1 MPDIF
6 VDVDTD
12 VILPVNILPLL
23 DDTDFKSIET
33 AVVYNSAGLAVTW
46 NFVTAAGVVT
56 GNAITPTTGGV
67 FDWSEPI
74 ADKGMYAIEMPASGA
89 AAGSNNDREGVGW
102 FTGVATGVLPWRG
115 PTIGF
120 RRAALNDLFMDGG
133 TASTNLEDFFDGTGY
148 AGGTAKLTVN
158 TVQVNGTSQ
167 TAGDIPALVT
177 TVDTVVDAILVD
189 TGTTLETDL
198 DAIIAAVITN
208 AAGVDIAADIIAV
221 KADTAAI
228 LTDTGTTLEAD
239 LDAIIA
245 AVITNAAGVD
255 IAADIIAVKAD
266 TAAIL
271 TDTGTTLDAA
281 LAVVDANVDAILV
294 DTAVIGAAGAGLTDL
309 GGMSTTMKAQV
320 ETEANDALVANNLDH
335 IALTAVAIPAIP
347 AGTYIDQ
354 MMDDGTAVY
363 DRTTDSLQAIR
374 DRGDAAWDTADVS
387 ALALQTSV
395 DDLEGRLSATRAGYL
410 DNLSAGA
417 VALEATAQSILTDTA
432 VIGAAGAG
440 LTAVPWNATWDAE
453 VQSEVDDALDTT
465 VADSVPADGTR
476 PTFEQALY
484 MIWQFLAERSVSGTT
499 VTVKKADGST
509 GLMTFTLDDA
519 TTPTSITRA
528 T

>member
-33 AVVYNSAGLAVTW
+33 AVDYNSAGLAVTW

-148 AGGTAKLTVN
+148 AGGAAKLTVN

-228 LTDTGTTLEAD
+228 LTDTGTTL
-239 LDAIIA
+239 
-245 AVITNAAGVD
+245 
-255 IAADIIAVKAD
+255 
-266 TAAIL
+266 
-271 TDTGTTLDAA
+271 DAA

-294 DTAVIGAAGAGLTDL
+294 DTAVIGAAGGGLTDL

-509 GLMTFTLDDA
+509 GLMTFTLNDD

>member
-67 FDWSEPI
+67 FDWSEPL
-74 ADKGMYAIEMPASGA
+74 ADVGTYAIELQASGS

-158 TVQVNGTSQ
+158 TVQINGTSQ
-167 TAGDIPALVT
+167 TACDVT
-177 TVDTVVDAILVD
+177 ADTAAILVD
-189 TGTTLETDL
+189 TSTTLETDL

-221 KADTAAI
+221 KADTAAV
-228 LTDTGTTLEAD
+228 LADTGTD
-239 LDAIIA
+239 GVVVA
-245 AVITNAAGVD
+245 AASKTDYALSNAGVD
-255 IAADIIAVKAD
+255 ALFVRALTEAYAAD
-266 TAAIL
+266 
-271 TDTGTTLDAA
+271 
-281 LAVVDANVDAILV
+281 
-294 DTAVIGAAGAGLTDL
+294 GAA
-309 GGMSTTMKAQV
+309 
-320 ETEANDALVANNLDH
+320 
-335 IALTAVAIPAIP
+335 P
-347 AGTYIDQ
+347 
-354 MMDDGTAVY
+354 
-363 DRTTDSLQAIR
+363 
-374 DRGDAAWDTADVS
+374 
-387 ALALQTSV
+387 
-395 DDLEGRLSATRAGYL
+395 
-410 DNLSAGA
+410 
-417 VALEATAQSILTDTA
+417 
-432 VIGAAGAG
+432 
-440 LTAVPWNATWDAE
+440 
-453 VQSEVDDALDTT
+453 T
-465 VADSVPADGTR
+465 VA
-476 PTFEQALY
+476 QALFA
-484 MIWQFLAERSVSGTT
+484 IQQFLQERAVSGTT
-499 VTVKKADGST
+499 VTVKKLDGST
-509 GLMTFTLDDA
+509 TAMTFTLDSA
-519 TTPTSITRA
+519 TDPTSITRA

>member
-56 GNAITPTTGGV
+56 GNAITPPTGGV

-167 TAGDIPALVT
+167 TAGDIV
-177 TVDTVVDAILVD
+177 
-189 TGTTLETDL
+189 
-198 DAIIAAVITN
+198 AAVITN
-208 AAGVDIAADIIAV
+208 AAGTDIAADIIAV

-255 IAADIIAVKAD
+255 IAADIIAVKAETATILADTNELQTDDSPTAIAAGKAD

-294 DTAVIGAAGAGLTDL
+294 DT
-309 GGMSTTMKAQV
+309 
-320 ETEANDALVANNLDH
+320 
-335 IALTAVAIPAIP
+335 
-347 AGTYIDQ
+347 
-354 MMDDGTAVY
+354 
-363 DRTTDSLQAIR
+363 
-374 DRGDAAWDTADVS
+374 
-387 ALALQTSV
+387 
-395 DDLEGRLSATRAGYL
+395 
-410 DNLSAGA
+410 
-417 VALEATAQSILTDTA
+417 
-432 VIGAAGAG
+432 
-440 LTAVPWNATWDAE
+440 
-453 VQSEVDDALDTT
+453 
-465 VADSVPADGTR
+465 
-476 PTFEQALY
+476 
-484 MIWQFLAERSVSGTT
+484 GTT
-499 VTVKKADGST
+499 
-509 GLMTFTLDDA
+509 LDA
-519 TTPTSITRA
+519 
-528 T
+528 

>member
-1 MPDIF
+1 MPDIW
-6 VDVDTD
+6 VDVDTAII
-12 VILPVNILPLL
+12 VPVNILPLL
-23 DDTDFKSIET
+23 DDTDFKTIEA
-33 AVVYNSAGLAVTW
+33 AVAYNATGLVLTW

-56 GNAITPTTGGV
+56 GNPTTPTTGGA
-67 FDWSEPI
+67 FDWSEPL
-74 ADKGMYAIEMPASGA
+74 ADVGMYAVELPASGQ

-115 PTIGF
+115 PTIGC
-120 RRAALNDLFMDGG
+120 RRAALNGLFMDGG

-271 TDTGTTLDAA
+271 TDTGTTLEADLDAIIA
-281 LAVVDANVDAILV
+281 AVITNAAGVDIAADIIAVKADTAAILV
-294 DTAVIGAAGAGLTDL
+294 
-309 GGMSTTMKAQV
+309 
-320 ETEANDALVANNLDH
+320 
-335 IALTAVAIPAIP
+335 
-347 AGTYIDQ
+347 
-354 MMDDGTAVY
+354 
-363 DRTTDSLQAIR
+363 
-374 DRGDAAWDTADVS
+374 
-387 ALALQTSV
+387 
-395 DDLEGRLSATRAGYL
+395 
-410 DNLSAGA
+410 
-417 VALEATAQSILTDTA
+417 DTA

-465 VADSVPADGTR
+465 VADSVPAGGTR
-476 PTFEQALY
+476 PPFAQALY
-484 MIWQFLAERSVSGTT
+484 LIWQFLAERSV
-499 VTVKKADGST
+499 
-509 GLMTFTLDDA
+509 
-519 TTPTSITRA
+519 
-528 T
+528 

>member
-1 MPDIF
+1 MPDIW
-6 VDVDTD
+6 VDVDTA
-12 VILPVNILPLL
+12 VIVPVNILPLL
-23 DDTDFKSIET
+23 DDTDFVSIET
-33 AVVYNSAGLAVTW
+33 AIVYNQAGLALTW

-56 GNAITPTTGGV
+56 GNAITPTTGGA
-67 FDWSEPI
+67 FDWSEPL
-74 ADKGMYAIEMPASGA
+74 ADVGLYAIELPASGQ
-89 AAGSNNDREGVGW
+89 AAGTNNDREGVGW

-148 AGGTAKLTVN
+148 AGGAAKLTVN

-266 TAAIL
+266 TAAVL
-271 TDTGTTLDAA
+271 ADTGTDGVVVAA
-281 LAVVDANVDAILV
+281 ASK
-294 DTAVIGAAGAGLTDL
+294 T
-309 GGMSTTMKAQV
+309 
-320 ETEANDALVANNLDH
+320 
-335 IALTAVAIPAIP
+335 
-347 AGTYIDQ
+347 
-354 MMDDGTAVY
+354 
-363 DRTTDSLQAIR
+363 
-374 DRGDAAWDTADVS
+374 
-387 ALALQTSV
+387 
-395 DDLEGRLSATRAGYL
+395 
-410 DNLSAGA
+410 
-417 VALEATAQSILTDTA
+417 
-432 VIGAAGAG
+432 
-440 LTAVPWNATWDAE
+440 
-453 VQSEVDDALDTT
+453 
-465 VADSVPADGTR
+465 
-476 PTFEQALY
+476 
-484 MIWQFLAERSVSGTT
+484 
-499 VTVKKADGST
+499 
-509 GLMTFTLDDA
+509 
-519 TTPTSITRA
+519 
-528 T
+528 

>member
-1 MPDIF
+1 MYLGEYRI
-6 VDVDTD
+6 
-12 VILPVNILPLL
+12 
-23 DDTDFKSIET
+23 DD
-33 AVVYNSAGLAVTW
+33 YVTLI
-46 NFVTAAGVVT
+46 A
-56 GNAITPTTGGV
+56 TTHR
-67 FDWSEPI
+67 FS
-74 ADKGMYAIEMPASGA
+74 SGA
-89 AAGSNNDREGVGW
+89 AYAPTAITYRVYEDATDVEIVADTAMTNFDTETGFYLDRIQCTAVLGYEVGK
-102 FTGVATGVLPWRG
+102 TYTALIKATVDSVAAITAYTWRILT
-115 PTIGF
+115 PPVNV
-120 RRAALNDLFMDGG
+120 AQWLG
-133 TASTNLEDFFDGTGY
+133 TACATPTVNGVPEVDLTHIE
-148 AGGTAKLTVN
+148 GTAHAS
-158 TVQVNGTSQ
+158 TSIR
-167 TAGDIPALVT
+167 ANLIS
-177 TVDTVVDAILVD
+177 IL
-189 TGTTLETDL
+189 GTTLTET
-198 DAIIAAVITN
+198 AGQIAAAFKQFFDIGTPTGNMKAITN
-208 AAGVDIAADIIAV
+208 VV
-221 KADTAAI
+221 TATN
-228 LTDTGTTLEAD
+228 LTTNNDKTGYSINGT
-239 LDAIIA
+239 
-245 AVITNAAGVD
+245 
-255 IAADIIAVKAD
+255 K
-266 TAAIL
+266 
-271 TDTGTTLDAA
+271 TTLDALNDVSTA
-281 LAVVDANVDAILV
+281 QVNTEV
-294 DTAVIGAAGAGLTDL
+294 DTALA
-309 GGMSTTMKAQV
+309 
-320 ETEANDALVANNLDH
+320 DANLDH
-335 IALTAVAIPAIP
+335 LVGTATGIPAIP

-453 VQSEVDDALDTT
+453 VQSEVDDALDTI

-509 GLMTFTLDDA
+509 GLMTFTLNDA

>member
-1 MPDIF
+1 MPDLW
-6 VDVDTD
+6 VDVDTAII
-12 VILPVNILPLL
+12 VPVNVLPLL
-23 DDTDFKSIET
+23 DDTDFKTIE
-33 AVVYNSAGLAVTW
+33 ASVAYNQAGLVLTW
-46 NFVTAAGVVT
+46 NFVTAAGVQT

-67 FDWSEPI
+67 FDWSEPL
-74 ADKGMYAIEMPASGA
+74 ADVGMYAIELPASGS

-158 TVQVNGTSQ
+158 TVQINGTSQ
-167 TAGDIPALVT
+167 TAGDVT
-177 TVDTVVDAILVD
+177 ADTAAILVD
-189 TGTTLETDL
+189 TSTTLETDL

-208 AAGVDIAADIIAV
+208 AAGVDIAAASIAV

-294 DTAVIGAAGAGLTDL
+294 DTGTTLDAALAVVDANVDSILVDTAGIGAAGAGL
-309 GGMSTTMKAQV
+309 
-320 ETEANDALVANNLDH
+320 
-335 IALTAVAIPAIP
+335 PAIP
-347 AGTYIDQ
+347 
-354 MMDDGTAVY
+354 
-363 DRTTDSLQAIR
+363 
-374 DRGDAAWDTADVS
+374 
-387 ALALQTSV
+387 
-395 DDLEGRLSATRAGYL
+395 
-410 DNLSAGA
+410 
-417 VALEATAQSILTDTA
+417 
-432 VIGAAGAG
+432 
-440 LTAVPWNATWDAE
+440 WNA
-453 VQSEVDDALDTT
+453 
-465 VADSVPADGTR
+465 G
-476 PTFEQALY
+476 
-484 MIWQFLAERSVSGTT
+484 G
-499 VTVKKADGST
+499 G
-509 GLMTFTLDDA
+509 
-519 TTPTSITRA
+519 
-528 T
+528 